1 MKRLILLLSL
11 LFVSNAFG
19 ADVVYAWGYGDILEK
34 TLIAVKF
41 TFAQDDFTGLFKFAL
56 LIAFVMAIINS
67 MSFSLKMDFFALPK
81 LMALSM
87 GISALFVTAKI
98 DVVVNDVNTNTMY
111 PIFDVPWAVAK
122 PLVWVTG
129 MEKELGEMLESSF
142 AVPGDI
148 SYTNA
153 GFLSPFNIM
162 NGATSFKI
170 SDPYIFQSLDNY
182 IIDCIMPDIQK
193 GYLDVNNLANT
204 EDLWG
209 MMSDPN
215 PAVLTMYYSSAT
227 RQGEVVACTEAY
239 TNINGALSTYLST
252 SGMQSLGGML
262 GGYSSAQL
270 TTVLGSSANFFMGY
284 TKTASDFLLQSTMIN
299 QFTDTYKNWATIN
312 GTDNG
317 SLAYGTGKGEQTAQ
331 ANMIISGVLGAKYI
345 PVIKGIL
352 TVILIALTPIV
363 ALLLLTPMFFK
374 VLTGY
379 LSALLWLSL
388 WHVGEV
394 LLNFIIMTKASS
406 YILKTTAVNGVQT
419 IVTKPV
425 IDGSFMDYI
434 NMAGSMYWMIPAI
447 AGLIVGGFGYMALSG
462 LNGSISG
469 GIQSGPRGVASEV
482 ASGSASYGNFSANNM
497 NANKHDFTNTM
508 ASGNATMLKNAYGE
522 DYGYTGKR
530 ADTNLANQMRIN
542 GENVGGAFT
551 QTRTGDG
558 NIAVAKGA
566 QWSGKDV
573 GGGYNASSQSGFTVD
588 KDGQITH
595 GTVSKIYDSGNTV
608 ESTYDETGKE
618 KKRVETIKGGVT
630 TTTETTADG
639 QTISHKGGA
648 GEIKRQDGHVVKTE
662 LPSKLKESLDSSKAQ
677 GQSEQVATNINKGVT
692 SILNG
697 QKTTATQDALIAQQ
711 VMSNAK
717 AGSKATSQERALSEQ
732 AVANAT
738 KGIDLSKSEGT
749 KREITELD
757 DKSFN
762 SQTQGSI
769 AIKGGLVGTLGK
781 LVGIEGKASQAWTDG
796 KSFKVSDGKG
806 HNYSVAMSEKEQKQF
821 QESVARSYVEKT
833 AASMTNTSSFSDS
846 NSSSNSQI
854 KGTSLTTSQAASV
867 ASSISK
873 QIAENYTEELRAS
886 GGLDTGAL
894 ATNRLVEDFVNKNY
908 KTYAGGKEAM
918 DADLVAGGEKGQR
931 LYDEL
936 NAFAK
941 ERGKLYEPQHVLSDQ
956 DRKEI
961 EASND
966 NITAK
971 TAEVEKKGN
980 DAFTSANND
989 AANNRAGTKVEDT
1002 VGNPLDKSRSGEI
1015 ENRFKGIAGAVNSGY
1030 FGNQSDADQF
1040 EALNRTQKENI
1051 RGKFN
1056 VAMPSL
1062 DYADEKAMDADYLKD
1077 KYIGEAAD
1085 ALEKKAVNIYRWATE
1100 KFDTTGG
1107 TKDINDVM
1115 GANRK

>member
-11 LFVSNAFG
+11 LFVGNAFG
-19 ADVVYAWGYGDILEK
+19 ADTVYAWGYGDILEK

-98 DVVVNDVNTNTMY
+98 DVVVNDVNTNTTY

-148 SYTNA
+148 SYTSA

-182 IIDCIMPDIQK
+182 IIDCVMPDIQK
-193 GYLDVNNLANT
+193 GYLDVNSLANT

-209 MMSDPN
+209 MMSDAN
-215 PAVLTMYYSSAT
+215 PAVLTMYYSPTT
-227 RQGEVVACTEAY
+227 RKGEVVACTESY
-239 TNINGALSTYLST
+239 TNINGALSTYLSAA
-252 SGMQSLGGML
+252 GMQSLGGML

-299 QFTDTYKNWATIN
+299 QFTETYKNWATIN

-406 YILKTTAVNGVQT
+406 YILKTTAINGVQT

-462 LNGSISG
+462 LNSSISG

-482 ASGSASYGNFSANNM
+482 ASGSASFGNFSANNT
-497 NANKHDFTNTM
+497 NANKHDSTNTF

-566 QWSGKDV
+566 QWSGKD
-573 GGGYNASSQSGFTVD
+573 GGGSYNASSQSGFTVD
-588 KDGQITH
+588 KDGKTTH
-595 GTVSKIYDSGNTV
+595 GTVTKVYESGNTV
-608 ESTYDETGKE
+608 ESTYDEAGKE
-618 KKRVETIKGGVT
+618 KKRIETTKGGAI
-630 TTTETTADG
+630 TTTEVTDDG
-639 QTISHKGGA
+639 KTVTYQGAAGTIKT
-648 GEIKRQDGHVVKTE
+648 QDGVEAKVD
-662 LPSKLKESLDSSKAQ
+662 LPSKLTESLNQSKAQ
-677 GQSEQVATNINKGVT
+677 GQSEQVGASINRGINNILTGQET
-692 SILNG
+692 S
-697 QKTTATQDALIAQQ
+697 ATQDALIAQQ
-711 VMSNAK
+711 VMNNTK
-717 AGSKATSQERALSEQ
+717 IGSKATSQERAIAEQ
-732 AVANAT
+732 AVANAANSITVDKTHT
-738 KGIDLSKSEGT
+738 KSSDFKQMTNEEFKT
-749 KREITELD
+749 AT
-757 DKSFN
+757 
-762 SQTQGSI
+762 
-769 AIKGGLVGTLGK
+769 
-781 LVGIEGKASQAWTDG
+781 EGKAG
-796 KSFKVSDGKG
+796 FKIPEAFKAFVPFDVSGGVGFSNGNSMVFSDGKG
-806 HNYSVAMSEKEQKQF
+806 NNYSYALTENQQKQF
-821 QESVARSYVEKT
+821 NESVAKSYVEKT
-833 AASMTNTSSFSDS
+833 AASLTNTSSFSDS
-846 NSSSNSQI
+846 DSSSNSQI
-854 KGTSLTTSQAASV
+854 KGTSLTTSQAASA

-873 QIAENYTEELRAS
+873 QLTQNYIEELRAS

-894 ATNRLVEDFVNKNY
+894 ATNRLVGDFVNENY

-918 DADLVAGGEKGQR
+918 HADLVAGGDNGQK
-931 LYDEL
+931 LYDKL
-936 NAFAK
+936 NDFAR
-941 ERGKLYEPQHVLSDQ
+941 ERGKLYEPQHVLSEK
-956 DRKEI
+956 DRQKIKDSE
-961 EASND
+961 SN
-966 NITAK
+966 IAAK

-989 AANNRAGTKVEDT
+989 AANNRAGAIIKDAVE
-1002 VGNPLDKSRSGEI
+1002 NPLAPSRAGGM
-1015 ENRFKGIAGAVNSGY
+1015 NNKFAGIAGAVDSGL
-1030 FGNQSDADQF
+1030 FSAEVEKKIN
-1040 EALNRTQKENI
+1040 
-1051 RGKFN
+1051 
-1056 VAMPSL
+1056 SL
-1062 DYADEKAMDADYLKD
+1062 DYQGGWQETSEGKNLNGAGITPMGSVDSNGNVVYGGAGTNGTNAPMPIAPLVKPEDLKPFNAFKD
-1077 KYIGEAAD
+1077 VEA
-1085 ALEKKAVNIYRWATE
+1085 LSETVGKK
-1100 KFDTTGG
+1100 
-1107 TKDINDVM
+1107 
-1115 GANRK
+1115 